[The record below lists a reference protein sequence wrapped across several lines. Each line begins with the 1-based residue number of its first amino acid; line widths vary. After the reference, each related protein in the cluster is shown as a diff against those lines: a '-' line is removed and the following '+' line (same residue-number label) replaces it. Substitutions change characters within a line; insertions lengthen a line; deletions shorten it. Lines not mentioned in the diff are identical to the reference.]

1 MATSSGLWR
10 LYRDDPFPRIQ
21 LLAGATMEERRES
34 LAAVKNCDIL
44 VVAGG
49 LGSLDE
55 AVPGLVATGL
65 PTIYVLGSSEL
76 AGRDASEAVKSAQSL
91 ATGTAVHVLEKQA
104 VVLQGVRF
112 LGTTLWCSFDDWR
125 PSLVAECLAGCP
137 DFNTIDASSWWDD
150 PLICQQA
157 EELCRQAGLQSPT
170 SRAGHEATAFHP
182 AISFIENRK
191 AVGWLSEQLGIPFD
205 GPTVVVSEN
214 SPARAPLQAVA
225 HYRSEDV
232 DPLDWPGRKDR
243 RASARL
249 FAQANDLRWLL
260 RRHRASI
267 DVWMHGRVPAH
278 ADIAVEGVRVVSRS
292 DRCIRV
298 DDDLSFDDILSRS
311 LARRTRR
318 KSARGDAA
326 EPPER
331 PNVILHPPS
340 LDIEAG
346 LKAPLSK
353 ALMPVVQQMKGH
365 EAAIRNAVPL
375 TMSKSS
381 IHRAC
386 IRRVIY
392 EEMEGFARLAQISGA
407 IERELGA
414 SDDRWSGLNFLFNS
428 VDTPRGYPTEMSEP
442 KQFDYYSKVDRL
454 SAQIED
460 IESLPSRAAVQLAL
474 WCDMAHNVLTTLASD
489 GIDAKVVRPPIAAL
503 RISTCAAFVEIVTA
517 GNKDERLAILHR
529 LVAAHPT
536 RSKLQPAIRVAD
548 AAAIKEHRT
557 ILLDLKMLKE
567 ITDNIAAVALYS

>member
-21 LLAGATMEERRES
+21 LLAGATVEERRES
-34 LAAVKNCDIL
+34 LAAVKNCDVL

-49 LGSLDE
+49 LGSLE
-55 AVPGLVATGL
+55 AAIPALAATGL

-76 AGRDASEAVKSAQSL
+76 AGRDATQAAILAQSL
-91 ATGTAVHVLEKQA
+91 ASRTSVHVLEKDA

-137 DFNTIDASSWWDD
+137 DFNIDASSWWDD
-150 PLICQQA
+150 PFNCQHA
-157 EELCRQAGLQSPT
+157 EELCRQAGLPSPT
-170 SRAGHEATAFHP
+170 SRARHEATAFHP
-182 AISFIENRK
+182 AISFVENRK
-191 AVGWLSEQLGIPFD
+191 AVSWLNAQLDVPFD
-205 GPTVVVSEN
+205 GPTVVISDN
-214 SPARAPLQAVA
+214 SPVRAPLQAVA

-232 DPLDWPGRKDR
+232 DPLGWPGRKDR
-243 RASARL
+243 RANARL
-249 FAQANDLRWLL
+249 FAQTNDLRWLL

-278 ADIAVEGVRVVSRS
+278 SDIVVDGVRMVSRS

-311 LARRTRR
+311 LARRRRR
-318 KSARGDAA
+318 KDTRDDAT
-326 EPPER
+326 EPLEQ
-331 PNVILHPPS
+331 PNAILHPLP

-346 LKAPLSK
+346 LTAPLSK
-353 ALMPVVQQMKGH
+353 VLLPVVEQMKGH

-407 IERELGA
+407 IEKELVA
-414 SDDRWSGLNFLFNS
+414 SDDRWAGVNFLFNS
-428 VDTPRGYPTEMSEP
+428 VDAPRGYPTEMSEP
-442 KQFDYYSKVDRL
+442 KQYDYYAKADRL
-454 SAQIED
+454 SAQVDD
-460 IESLPSRAAVQLAL
+460 IESLPSRAAIQLAL
-474 WCDMAHNVLTTLASD
+474 WCDMAHDVLTTLASY

-503 RISTCAAFVEIVTA
+503 RISAYAAFVEVVTA
-517 GNKDERLAILHR
+517 GDKDERLAILHR
-529 LVAAHPT
+529 LVVAHPT
-536 RSKLQPAIRVAD
+536 RGKLQPAIRVAD
-548 AAAIKEHRT
+548 AAAINEPRT
-557 ILLDLKMLKE
+557 VLLDLKMLKE
-567 ITDNIAAVALYS
+567 ITDNISAVALPS